1 MIHFHGG
8 PVTPIDAAVALWTR
22 RHAMVSFEHPSQ
34 AALAFEISQTV
45 RLDCGAYSKW
55 RGDGDQVDV
64 PAYADW
70 VRSWERHPG
79 FDGAIIPD
87 LIGGSAED
95 NDRLIARWL
104 VSERMGGGIPV
115 WHLHEDVSRL
125 QYLVQCARGRVY
137 PAVALGSSGEWAT
150 PGTTEWWNRI
160 DDAMKVACD
169 EEGRPL
175 CKLHGLRMLSP
186 TVFSHLPLAAA
197 DSCNVARNIGL
208 DKKWTGAYPPVTEAQ
223 RALVLAERIE
233 HHVAAARWSRRHGVQ
248 QNLDLIG

>member
-1 MIHFHGG
+1 
-8 PVTPIDAAVALWTR
+8 
-22 RHAMVSFEHPSQ
+22 
-34 AALAFEISQTV
+34 
-45 RLDCGAYSKW
+45 
-55 RGDGDQVDV
+55 
-64 PAYADW
+64 
-70 VRSWERHPG
+70 
-79 FDGAIIPD
+79 
-87 LIGGSAED
+87 
-95 NDRLIARWL
+95 
-104 VSERMGGGIPV
+104 
-115 WHLHEDVSRL
+115 
-125 QYLVQCARGRVY
+125 
-137 PAVALGSSGEWAT
+137 
-150 PGTTEWWNRI
+150 
-160 DDAMKVACD
+160 MKVACD